1 MAKKSVK
8 ELSIEMVKKAE
19 AGTLTIGEALDYV
32 SNPSVPMPESYKSI
46 NKQGVH
52 VARAHMKTLRNNME
66 TLKKLAPDDFPLG
79 LDTPLKDMRNAE
91 IVFLFRRDGS
101 PDLSN
106 RAYNYQIFEKILFHN
121 LDKYGFSAI
130 TEDVGDGIKESMYP
144 RLAGAGNPMGTQRT
158 GLAGERPM
166 EGLLEKEK
174 LDAVYADALPE
185 VEAKYGA
192 NTRRLVEYHRNTF
205 QRPEQLVGLKTADVI
220 VDGDNVT
227 VKGKKTT
234 GTDHKGRPE
243 LTFKANSPMGRLL
256 IEAKNSTASDLLFD
270 TDIDTFNDAFNQT
283 VGKRLAPY
291 ADVLPQADVKVTLP
305 DGKVEIQ
312 QRAVTTPS
320 AIRSIV
326 PHYLHKQLKVNK
338 DVVQGLMGHISADTI
353 DRNYIGISANTDLP
367 LVLENPENFAQS
379 GFGGGTN
386 AQHFDRSLLSEEQL
400 ELIAGELTEA
410 ETQEA
415 KARTAVAVRVQATE
429 ALQTQE
435 AVIARAA
442 QMPQEVAAA
451 TEVAEGEAQIAQ
463 VQSEARKTA
472 RVEADAKKGGDLRGM
487 LRGILNKDNLMIG
500 AATTVGAGAAKLAT
514 MLPTPADAAI
524 AGFESAYS
532 RATAPPLPE
541 GEGPFATALTDPFD
555 IAVLKGQK
563 FATDRGLPSELGALG
578 ATVGQA
584 VTGAVADPEGAVE
597 GMEQMGA
604 QLGRLFGAGPL
615 RMEAL
620 AGRQGPQTGTTQG
633 RNAPRIPDPVPT
645 QTGALAAEGF
655 AEKRNTA
662 RSAAMEGRRTE
673 LVNSFFTMNQP

>member
-1 MAKKSVK
+1 MAKKTVK
-8 ELSIEMVKKAE
+8 DLSIEIVKKAE

-52 VARAHMKTLRNNME
+52 VARAQMNTVRNNMK

-106 RAYNYQIFEKILFHN
+106 RAYNYQIFENILFHN
-121 LDKYGFSAI
+121 LDKYGLSAI

-174 LDAVYADALPE
+174 LDAIYADALPE
-185 VEAKYGA
+185 VEAKYNA

-205 QRPEQLVGLKTADVI
+205 QRPEQLVGLKATDVI
-220 VDGDNVT
+220 VDGDNIT

-234 GTDHKGRPE
+234 KTDHKGRPE
-243 LTFKANSPMGRLL
+243 LTFKASSPMGRLL
-256 IEAKNSTASDLLFD
+256 TEAKNSSTSDLLFD
-270 TDIDTFNDAFNQT
+270 TDIDTFNDAFNDT
-283 VGKRLAPY
+283 VGKRLAEY
-291 ADVLPQADVKVTLP
+291 KDVLPQADVKVTLP

-338 DVVQGLMGHISADTI
+338 DVVQGLMGHINADTI
-353 DRNYIGISANTDLP
+353 DRNYIGISANKDLP

-442 QMPQEVAAA
+442 QMPQEVAAE
-451 TEVAEGEAQIAQ
+451 TTIAEGQAQIDE
-463 VQSEARKTA
+463 VKARAGKQA
-472 RVEADAKKGGDLRGM
+472 KLKSSVAAGADAKQDFFSTFGRTLKTGVAPTLAAV
-487 LRGILNKDNLMIG
+487 G
-500 AATTVGAGAAKLAT
+500 AAAKAVPGPFFDLVGGLVDKESYDIAEKKGRSFVSELTGQPEDSFLSRMGGGAGVL
-514 MLPTPADAAI
+514 
-524 AGFESAYS
+524 
-532 RATAPPLPE
+532 
-541 GEGPFATALTDPFD
+541 GEM
-555 IAVLKGQK
+555 
-563 FATDRGLPSELGALG
+563 
-578 ATVGQA
+578 
-584 VTGAVADPEGAVE
+584 VTGAVADPQGAARTQS
-597 GMEQMGA
+597 QMLSLMGKTPILDLTGSIPDA
-604 QLGRLFGAGPL
+604 AP
-615 RMEAL
+615 A
-620 AGRQGPQTGTTQG
+620 QTGTLE
-633 RNAPRIPDPVPT
+633 AED
-645 QTGALAAEGF
+645 AASAVQDVEN
-655 AEKRNTA
+655 RA
-662 RSAAMEGRRTE
+662 RSGQTTSM
-673 LVNSFFTMNQP
+673 LDVQPQTL

>member
-1 MAKKSVK
+1 MAKKTVK
-8 ELSIEMVKKAE
+8 DLSIEIVKKAE

-46 NKQGVH
+46 NKEGVH
-52 VARAHMKTLRNNME
+52 VARAQMNTVRNNMKTLQ
-66 TLKKLAPDDFPLG
+66 KLAPDDFPLG

-106 RAYNYQIFEKILFHN
+106 RAYNYQIFENILFHN
-121 LDKYGFSAI
+121 LDKYGLSAI

-174 LDAVYADALPE
+174 LDAIYEDSLPE
-185 VEAKYGA
+185 VEAKYNA

-205 QRPEQLVGLKTADVI
+205 QRPEQLVGLKVTDVI
-220 VDGDNVT
+220 IDGDNIT

-234 GTDHKGRPE
+234 KTDHKGRPE
-243 LTFKANSPMGRLL
+243 LTFKASSPMGRLL
-256 IEAKNSTASDLLFD
+256 TEAKNSSTSDLLFD
-270 TDIDTFNDAFNQT
+270 TDIDTFNDAFNDT
-283 VGKRLAPY
+283 VGKRLAEY
-291 ADVLPQADVKVTLP
+291 KDVLPQADVKVTLP

-338 DVVQGLMGHISADTI
+338 DVVQGLMGHINADTI
-353 DRNYIGISANTDLP
+353 DRNYIGISANKDLP

-379 GFGGGTN
+379 GFGSGTN

-429 ALQTQE
+429 ALSTQE

-442 QMPQEVAAA
+442 QMPQEIAAETTIAEGQAQIDEVKARAGKQAKLQSSVAA
-451 TEVAEGEAQIAQ
+451 G
-463 VQSEARKTA
+463 
-472 RVEADAKKGGDLRGM
+472 ADAKQNFFSTFGRPLKDLKAGVMPTLAAVGMAAKQAPGPLFDLVGGLVDKESYDIAEQKGRTFVSQLTGQPEDSFLSRMG
-487 LRGILNKDNLMIG
+487 G
-500 AATTVGAGAAKLAT
+500 GAGVVGE
-514 MLPTPADAAI
+514 ML
-524 AGFESAYS
+524 
-532 RATAPPLPE
+532 
-541 GEGPFATALTDPFD
+541 
-555 IAVLKGQK
+555 
-563 FATDRGLPSELGALG
+563 
-578 ATVGQA
+578 
-584 VTGAVADPEGAVE
+584 TGAVADPKGAARTQA
-597 GMEQMGA
+597 QMLSLMGKTPILDLTGSIPDA
-604 QLGRLFGAGPL
+604 AP
-615 RMEAL
+615 A
-620 AGRQGPQTGTTQG
+620 QTGTLE
-633 RNAPRIPDPVPT
+633 AED
-645 QTGALAAEGF
+645 AASNVQDVEN
-655 AEKRNTA
+655 RA
-662 RSAAMEGRRTE
+662 RSGQTTS
-673 LVNSFFTMNQP
+673 LLDVQPQTL

>member
-8 ELSIEMVKKAE
+8 DLSIEIVKKAE

-46 NKQGVH
+46 NKEGVH
-52 VARAHMKTLRNNME
+52 VARAQMNTVRNNMK

-106 RAYNYQIFEKILFHN
+106 RAYNYQIFENILFHN
-121 LDKYGFSAI
+121 LDKYGLSAI

-174 LDAVYADALPE
+174 LDSIYADALPE
-185 VEAKYGA
+185 VEAKYNA

-205 QRPEQLVGLKTADVI
+205 QRPEQLVGLKVTDVVI
-220 VDGDNVT
+220 DGDNIT

-234 GTDHKGRPE
+234 KTDHKGRPE
-243 LTFKANSPMGRLL
+243 LTFKASSPMGRLL
-256 IEAKNSTASDLLFD
+256 TEAKNSSTSDLLFD
-270 TDIDTFNDAFNQT
+270 TDIDTFNDAFNDT
-283 VGKRLAPY
+283 VGKRLAEY
-291 ADVLPQADVKVTLP
+291 KDVLPQADVKVTLP

-338 DVVQGLMGHISADTI
+338 DVVQGLMGHINADTI
-353 DRNYIGISANTDLP
+353 DRNYIGISANKDLP

-429 ALQTQE
+429 ALQTQK
-435 AVIARAA
+435 AVIERAA
-442 QMPQEVAAA
+442 QMPEEIAAA
-451 TEVAEGEAQIAQ
+451 TTVAEGEAQIAQ
-463 VQSEARKTA
+463 VQSEARSSA
-472 RVEADAKKGGDLRGM
+472 RKESAVNRGKGHRSALREM
-487 LRGILNKDNLMIG
+487 LSDITDPRNIKSAA
-500 AATTVGAGAAKLAT
+500 AAT
-514 MLPTPADAAI
+514 
-524 AGFESAYS
+524 
-532 RATAPPLPE
+532 
-541 GEGPFATALTDPFD
+541 FATAGTMLSKAPGPLFD
-555 IAVLKGQK
+555 LFGGLLDKESYDVAEKKGRT
-563 FATDRGLPSELGALG
+563 FVSELTGQPEDSFLSRMGGGAG
-578 ATVGQA
+578 VVGEM
-584 VTGAVADPEGAVE
+584 VTGAVADPEGAARTNL
-597 GMEQMGA
+597 QM
-604 QLGRLFGAGPL
+604 LSLMGRTPILDLTGSIPDAAP
-615 RMEAL
+615 A
-620 AGRQGPQTGTTQG
+620 QTGTLE
-633 RNAPRIPDPVPT
+633 AED
-645 QTGALAAEGF
+645 AASNVQDVEN
-655 AEKRNTA
+655 RA
-662 RSAAMEGRRTE
+662 RSGQSTS
-673 LVNSFFTMNQP
+673 LLDVQPQTL

>member
-1 MAKKSVK
+1 MAKKTVK
-8 ELSIEMVKKAE
+8 DLSIEIVKKAE

-52 VARAHMKTLRNNME
+52 VARAQMNTVRNNMKTLQ
-66 TLKKLAPDDFPLG
+66 KLAPDDFPLG
-79 LDTPLKDMRNAE
+79 LNTPLKDMRNAE

-106 RAYNYQIFEKILFHN
+106 RAYNYQIFENILFHN
-121 LDKYGFSAI
+121 LEKYGLSAI
-130 TEDVGDGIKESMYP
+130 TEDVGEGIKESMYP

-174 LDAVYADALPE
+174 LDAIYADALPE
-185 VEAKYGA
+185 VEAKYNA

-205 QRPEQLVGLKTADVI
+205 QRPEQLVGLKVTDVI
-220 VDGDNVT
+220 VDGDNIT
-227 VKGKKTT
+227 VKGKNTT
-234 GTDHKGRPE
+234 KTDHKGRPE
-243 LTFKANSPMGRLL
+243 LTFKASSPMGRLL
-256 IEAKNSTASDLLFD
+256 VEAKNSSTSDLLFD
-270 TDIDTFNDAFNQT
+270 TDIDTFNDAFNDT
-283 VGKRLAPY
+283 VGKRLVEY
-291 ADVLPQADVKVTLP
+291 KDVLPQADVKVTLP

-338 DVVQGLMGHISADTI
+338 DVVQGLMGHINADTI
-353 DRNYIGISANTDLP
+353 DRNYIGISANKDLP

-442 QMPQEVAAA
+442 QMPEEVAAR
-451 TEVAEGEAQIAQ
+451 TEIAAGEAQIAQ
-463 VQSEARKTA
+463 VESEARSSARKESAANRGKAHRNALREMLDPRKLKSSALAGLATA
-472 RVEADAKKGGDLRGM
+472 GTMLSKAPGPAFDLVGGLVDKESYDIAEQKGRTFVSELTGQPEDSFLSRMG
-487 LRGILNKDNLMIG
+487 G
-500 AATTVGAGAAKLAT
+500 GAGVVGE
-514 MLPTPADAAI
+514 ML
-524 AGFESAYS
+524 
-532 RATAPPLPE
+532 
-541 GEGPFATALTDPFD
+541 
-555 IAVLKGQK
+555 
-563 FATDRGLPSELGALG
+563 
-578 ATVGQA
+578 
-584 VTGAVADPEGAVE
+584 TGAVADPEGAARTSA
-597 GMEQMGA
+597 QMMSL
-604 QLGRLFGAGPL
+604 LGQTPILDLTGGIPDAAP
-615 RMEAL
+615 
-620 AGRQGPQTGTTQG
+620 PQTGTLE
-633 RNAPRIPDPVPT
+633 AED
-645 QTGALAAEGF
+645 AASNVQDVEN
-655 AEKRNTA
+655 RA
-662 RSAAMEGRRTE
+662 RSGQSTS
-673 LVNSFFTMNQP
+673 LLDVQPQTL

>member
-1 MAKKSVK
+1 MAKKTVK
-8 ELSIEMVKKAE
+8 DLSIEIVKKAE

-46 NKQGVH
+46 NKEGVH
-52 VARAHMKTLRNNME
+52 VARAQMNTVRNNMKTLQ
-66 TLKKLAPDDFPLG
+66 KLAPDDFPLG

-106 RAYNYQIFEKILFHN
+106 RAYNYQIFENILFHN
-121 LDKYGFSAI
+121 LDKYGLSAI

-174 LDAVYADALPE
+174 LDAIYADALPE
-185 VEAKYGA
+185 VEAKYNA

-205 QRPEQLVGLKTADVI
+205 QRPEQLVGLKVTDVI
-220 VDGDNVT
+220 IDGDNIT

-234 GTDHKGRPE
+234 KTDHKGRPE
-243 LTFKANSPMGRLL
+243 LTFKASSPMGRLL
-256 IEAKNSTASDLLFD
+256 TEAKNSSTSDLLFD
-270 TDIDTFNDAFNQT
+270 TDIDTFNDAFNDT
-283 VGKRLAPY
+283 VGKRLAEY
-291 ADVLPQADVKVTLP
+291 KDVLPQADVKVTLP

-338 DVVQGLMGHISADTI
+338 DVVQGLMGHINADTI
-353 DRNYIGISANTDLP
+353 DRNYIGISANKDLP

-429 ALQTQE
+429 ALSTQE

-442 QMPQEVAAA
+442 QMPQEIAAETTIAEGQAQIDEVKARAGKQAKLQSSVAA
-451 TEVAEGEAQIAQ
+451 G
-463 VQSEARKTA
+463 
-472 RVEADAKKGGDLRGM
+472 ADAKQSFFSTFGRPLKDLKAGVMPTLAAVGVAAKQAPGPLFDLVGGLVDKESYDIAEQKGRTFVSQLTGQPEDSFLSRMG
-487 LRGILNKDNLMIG
+487 G
-500 AATTVGAGAAKLAT
+500 GAGVVGE
-514 MLPTPADAAI
+514 ML
-524 AGFESAYS
+524 
-532 RATAPPLPE
+532 
-541 GEGPFATALTDPFD
+541 
-555 IAVLKGQK
+555 
-563 FATDRGLPSELGALG
+563 
-578 ATVGQA
+578 
-584 VTGAVADPEGAVE
+584 TGAVADPEGAARTQA
-597 GMEQMGA
+597 QMLSLMGKTPILDLTGSIPDA
-604 QLGRLFGAGPL
+604 AP
-615 RMEAL
+615 A
-620 AGRQGPQTGTTQG
+620 QTGTLE
-633 RNAPRIPDPVPT
+633 AED
-645 QTGALAAEGF
+645 AASNVQDVEN
-655 AEKRNTA
+655 RA
-662 RSAAMEGRRTE
+662 RSGQTTS
-673 LVNSFFTMNQP
+673 LLDVQPQTL

>member
-1 MAKKSVK
+1 MAKKTVK

-46 NKQGVH
+46 NKEGVH
-52 VARAHMKTLRNNME
+52 VARAQMDTVRNNMKK
-66 TLKKLAPDDFPLG
+66 LKKLAPDDFPLG
-79 LDTPLKDMRNAE
+79 LNTPLKDMRNAE
-91 IVFLFRRDGS
+91 VVFLFRRDGS

-106 RAYNYQIFEKILFHN
+106 RAYNYQIFENILFHN
-121 LDKYGFSAI
+121 LDKYGLSAI

-174 LDAVYADALPE
+174 LDGIYADALPE
-185 VEAKYGA
+185 VEAKYNA

-205 QRPEQLVGLKTADVI
+205 QRPEQLVGLKVTDVI
-220 VDGDNVT
+220 VDGDNIT

-234 GTDHKGRPE
+234 KTDHKGRPE
-243 LTFKANSPMGRLL
+243 LTFKASSPIGRLL
-256 IEAKNSTASDLLFD
+256 TEAKNSSTSDLLFD
-270 TDIDTFNDAFNQT
+270 TDIDTFNDAFNDT
-283 VGKRLAPY
+283 VGKRLAEY
-291 ADVLPQADVKVTLP
+291 KDVLPQADVKVTLP

-338 DVVQGLMGHISADTI
+338 DVVQGLMGHINADTI
-353 DRNYIGISANTDLP
+353 DRNYIGISANKDLP
-367 LVLENPENFAQS
+367 LILENPENFAQS

-415 KARTAVAVRVQATE
+415 KARTAVAVRVQATQ

-442 QMPQEVAAA
+442 QMPQEIAAE
-451 TEVAEGEAQIAQ
+451 TTVAEGQAQIDEVKARAGKQ
-463 VQSEARKTA
+463 AKLQSSVAA
-472 RVEADAKKGGDLRGM
+472 GADAKQSFFSAFGRPLKDTLKT
-487 LRGILNKDNLMIG
+487 GIAPTLAAVG
-500 AATTVGAGAAKLAT
+500 AAAKAAPGPLFDLVGGLVDKESYDIAEQKGRTFVSQLTGQPEDSFLSRMGGGAGVVGE
-514 MLPTPADAAI
+514 ML
-524 AGFESAYS
+524 
-532 RATAPPLPE
+532 
-541 GEGPFATALTDPFD
+541 
-555 IAVLKGQK
+555 
-563 FATDRGLPSELGALG
+563 
-578 ATVGQA
+578 
-584 VTGAVADPEGAVE
+584 TGAVADPQGAARTQA
-597 GMEQMGA
+597 QMLSLMGKTPILDLTGSIPDA
-604 QLGRLFGAGPL
+604 AP
-615 RMEAL
+615 A
-620 AGRQGPQTGTTQG
+620 QTGTLEAEDAASNVQG
-633 RNAPRIPDPVPT
+633 VENR
-645 QTGALAAEGF
+645 
-655 AEKRNTA
+655 A
-662 RSAAMEGRRTE
+662 RSGQTTS
-673 LVNSFFTMNQP
+673 LLDVQPQTL

>member
-1 MAKKSVK
+1 MAKKTVK
-8 ELSIEMVKKAE
+8 DLSIEIVKKAE

-46 NKQGVH
+46 NKEGVH
-52 VARAHMKTLRNNME
+52 VARAQMNTVRNNMKTLQ
-66 TLKKLAPDDFPLG
+66 KLAPDDFPLG

-106 RAYNYQIFEKILFHN
+106 RAYNYQIFENILFHN
-121 LDKYGFSAI
+121 LDKYGLSAI

-174 LDAVYADALPE
+174 LDAIYEDSLPE
-185 VEAKYGA
+185 VEAKYNA

-205 QRPEQLVGLKTADVI
+205 QRPEQLVGLKVTDVI
-220 VDGDNVT
+220 IDGDNIT

-234 GTDHKGRPE
+234 KTDHKGRPE
-243 LTFKANSPMGRLL
+243 LTFKASSPMGRLL
-256 IEAKNSTASDLLFD
+256 TEAKNSSTSDLLFD
-270 TDIDTFNDAFNQT
+270 TDIDTFNDAFNDT
-283 VGKRLAPY
+283 VGKRLAEY
-291 ADVLPQADVKVTLP
+291 KDVLPQADVKVTLP

-338 DVVQGLMGHISADTI
+338 DVVQGLMGHINADTI
-353 DRNYIGISANTDLP
+353 DRNYIGISANKDLP

-429 ALQTQE
+429 ALSTQE

-442 QMPQEVAAA
+442 QMPQEIAAETTIAEGQAQIDEVKARAGKQAKLQSSVAA
-451 TEVAEGEAQIAQ
+451 G
-463 VQSEARKTA
+463 
-472 RVEADAKKGGDLRGM
+472 ADAKQNFFSTFGRPLKDLKAGVMPTLAAVGVAAKQAPGPLFDLVGGLVDKESYDIAEQKGRTFVSQLTGQPEDSFLSRMG
-487 LRGILNKDNLMIG
+487 G
-500 AATTVGAGAAKLAT
+500 GAGVVGE
-514 MLPTPADAAI
+514 ML
-524 AGFESAYS
+524 
-532 RATAPPLPE
+532 
-541 GEGPFATALTDPFD
+541 
-555 IAVLKGQK
+555 
-563 FATDRGLPSELGALG
+563 
-578 ATVGQA
+578 
-584 VTGAVADPEGAVE
+584 TGAVADPEGAARTQA
-597 GMEQMGA
+597 QMLSLMGKTPILDLTGSIPDA
-604 QLGRLFGAGPL
+604 AP
-615 RMEAL
+615 A
-620 AGRQGPQTGTTQG
+620 QTGTLE
-633 RNAPRIPDPVPT
+633 AED
-645 QTGALAAEGF
+645 AASNVQDVEN
-655 AEKRNTA
+655 RA
-662 RSAAMEGRRTE
+662 RSGQTTS
-673 LVNSFFTMNQP
+673 LLDVQPQTL

>member
-1 MAKKSVK
+1 MAKKTVK
-8 ELSIEMVKKAE
+8 DLSIEIVKKAE

-46 NKQGVH
+46 NKEGVH
-52 VARAHMKTLRNNME
+52 VARAQMNTVRNNMKTLQ
-66 TLKKLAPDDFPLG
+66 KLAPDDFPLG

-106 RAYNYQIFEKILFHN
+106 RAYNYQIFENILFHN
-121 LDKYGFSAI
+121 LDKYGLSAI

-174 LDAVYADALPE
+174 LDAIYADALPE
-185 VEAKYGA
+185 VEAKYNA

-205 QRPEQLVGLKTADVI
+205 QRPEQLVGLKVTDVI
-220 VDGDNVT
+220 VDGDNIT

-234 GTDHKGRPE
+234 KTDHKGRPE
-243 LTFKANSPMGRLL
+243 LTFKASSPMGRLL
-256 IEAKNSTASDLLFD
+256 TEAKNSSTSDLLFD
-270 TDIDTFNDAFNQT
+270 TDIDTFNDAFNDT
-283 VGKRLAPY
+283 VGKRLAEY
-291 ADVLPQADVKVTLP
+291 KDVLPQADVKVTLP

-338 DVVQGLMGHISADTI
+338 DVVQGLMGHINADTI
-353 DRNYIGISANTDLP
+353 DRNYIGISANKDLP

-415 KARTAVAVRVQATE
+415 KARTAVAVRVQETA
-429 ALQTQE
+429 ALATQE

-442 QMPQEVAAA
+442 QMPQEIAARTTIAEGQAQIDEIEARAGKQAKLQSSVAA
-451 TEVAEGEAQIAQ
+451 G
-463 VQSEARKTA
+463 
-472 RVEADAKKGGDLRGM
+472 ADAKQSFFSTFGRPLKDTLKTGIAPTLAAVGVAAKQAPGPLFDLVGGLVDKESYDIAEQKGRTFVSQLTGQPEDSFLSRMG
-487 LRGILNKDNLMIG
+487 G
-500 AATTVGAGAAKLAT
+500 GAGVLGE
-514 MLPTPADAAI
+514 ML
-524 AGFESAYS
+524 
-532 RATAPPLPE
+532 
-541 GEGPFATALTDPFD
+541 
-555 IAVLKGQK
+555 
-563 FATDRGLPSELGALG
+563 
-578 ATVGQA
+578 
-584 VTGAVADPEGAVE
+584 TGAVADPEGAARTQA
-597 GMEQMGA
+597 QMLSLMGKTPILDLTGSIPDA
-604 QLGRLFGAGPL
+604 AP
-615 RMEAL
+615 A
-620 AGRQGPQTGTTQG
+620 QTGTLE
-633 RNAPRIPDPVPT
+633 AED
-645 QTGALAAEGF
+645 AASNVQDVEN
-655 AEKRNTA
+655 RA
-662 RSAAMEGRRTE
+662 RSGQSTSLMD
-673 LVNSFFTMNQP
+673 VQPQTL